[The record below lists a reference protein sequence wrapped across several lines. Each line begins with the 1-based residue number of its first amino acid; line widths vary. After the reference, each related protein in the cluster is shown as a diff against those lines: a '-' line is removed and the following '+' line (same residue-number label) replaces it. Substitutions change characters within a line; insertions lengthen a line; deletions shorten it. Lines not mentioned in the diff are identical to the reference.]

1 MLSPLWLPRS
11 HGSNTAL
18 PVSGFQGKFVSLEQT
33 IDGFSQILAGKYDH
47 LPEAAF
53 YMVGHIEEVVEKAE
67 MLAEQ
72 ASQ

>member
-1 MLSPLWLPRS
+1 MNQFPSFDTCLSPAP
-11 HGSNTAL
+11 
-18 PVSGFQGKFVSLEQT
+18 GFAGKFVSLEQT

-53 YMVGHIEEVVEKAE
+53 YMVGHIDEVVEKAE

-72 ASQ
+72 ASG